1 MTYVNY
7 FQYKIQYNEKS
18 NSAMRVAGLA
28 VFIVW
33 RYSKPQVPAA
43 RIEHVCGCCVQH
55 MLNIKRFIAFAGR

>member
-1 MTYVNY
+1 MTHVNY
-7 FQYKIQYNEKS
+7 MQYKIQYNEKC

-33 RYSKPQVPAA
+33 CYSKPRVPAA

>member
-7 FQYKIQYNEKS
+7 MQYKIQYNGKC

-33 RYSKPQVPAA
+33 RYSKPRVPAA
-43 RIEHVCGCCVQH
+43 RIEHVCGWCVQH